1 MCQTLVLRC
10 IHTTYRKGNKMPQY
24 EVTFTAS
31 VSDSIVIDF
40 DGDAEDID
48 EMVVREHWD
57 GLPLMHNVTYDWD
70 GFDIFVE
77 ELESE

>member
-1 MCQTLVLRC
+1 MIDLS
-10 IHTTYRKGNKMPQY
+10 TYRKGNKMPQY

-31 VSDSIVIDF
+31 VSDSITIDF

>member
-1 MCQTLVLRC
+1 
-10 IHTTYRKGNKMPQY
+10 
-24 EVTFTAS
+24 
-31 VSDSIVIDF
+31 
-40 DGDAEDID
+40 
-48 EMVVREHWD
+48 MVVREHWD